1 MSTVNKPDLRLTY
14 QQYVLFPDDGN
25 RHEII
30 NGDHYMSS
38 APSTYHQTVSKRL
51 QYELYTKI
59 ELAGHG
65 LVFDAPIDVQFS
77 PYDVVQ
83 PDLVAMYANPK
94 ARITPTKILGPPELV
109 VEILSPST
117 AGNDLELKR
126 NLYERNG
133 VGEYWIVD
141 PHDNSIRRL
150 VLQGAAYVDQPIEGD
165 ELTLIGLPD
174 VKISLDSIW

>member
-38 APSTYHQTVSKRL
+38 APTTYHQTVSKRL

-65 LVFDAPIDVQFS
+65 QVFKPFGKTTFPLTRLARYPSRQFHAHPS
-77 PYDVVQ
+77 GG
-83 PDLVAMYANPK
+83 N
-94 ARITPTKILGPPELV
+94 RGPG
-109 VEILSPST
+109 IC
-117 AGNDLELKR
+117 R
-126 NLYERNG
+126 
-133 VGEYWIVD
+133 
-141 PHDNSIRRL
+141 
-150 VLQGAAYVDQPIEGD
+150 
-165 ELTLIGLPD
+165 
-174 VKISLDSIW
+174 

>member
-38 APSTYHQTVSKRL
+38 APTTYHQTVSKRL

-65 LVFDAPIDVQFS
+65 QVFNAPIDVQFS

-83 PDLVAMYANPK
+83 PDLVALYANSR
-94 ARITPTKILGPPELV
+94 ARITPVKILGPPELI

-117 AGNDLELKR
+117 ANHDLDLKR
-126 NLYERNG
+126 SLYERNG

-150 VLQGAAYVDQPIEGD
+150 VLQSGMYVDQPVEAN
-165 ELTLIGLPD
+165 ELRLIALSD
-174 VKISLDSIW
+174 VRISLASIW

>member
-83 PDLVAMYANPK
+83 PDLVALYANPK
-94 ARITPTKILGPPELV
+94 ARITPVKIIGPPELV
-109 VEILSPST
+109 VEIISPST

-133 VGEYWIVD
+133 VGEYWVVD

-150 VLQGAAYVDQPIEGD
+150 VLKSGVYVDLAVEAN
-165 ELTLIGLPD
+165 ELHLIALPE
-174 VKISLDSIW
+174 VTISVASIW

>member
-14 QQYVLFPDDGN
+14 EQYVLFPDDGN

-30 NGDHYMSS
+30 NGDHYMSA
-38 APSTYHQTVSKRL
+38 APGTYHQTVSKRL

-65 LVFDAPIDVQFS
+65 QVFNAPIDVQFS

-83 PDLVAMYANPK
+83 PDLVAMYANTRAK
-94 ARITPTKILGPPELV
+94 ITPTKILGPPNLV
-109 VEILSPST
+109 VEIMSPST
-117 AGNDLELKR
+117 ASNDLELKR
-126 NLYERNG
+126 RLYERNG

-141 PHDNSIRRL
+141 PHDHNVRCL
-150 VLQGAAYVDQPIEGD
+150 VLQDGGYADQPVHAN
-165 ELTLIGLPD
+165 ELRLVGLPE
-174 VKISLDSIW
+174 VTINLASIW

>member
-14 QQYVLFPDDGN
+14 KEYVLFPDDGN

-30 NGDHYMSS
+30 NGDHYMTS

-51 QYELYTKI
+51 QFELYTKI

-65 LVFDAPIDVQFS
+65 QVFNAPIDVQFS
-77 PYDVVQ
+77 LYDVVQ
-83 PDLVAMYANPK
+83 PDLVAMFANTRAK
-94 ARITPTKILGPPELV
+94 ITPAKIIGPPDIV
-109 VEILSPST
+109 VEIMSPST
-117 AGNDLELKR
+117 ASNDLELKR
-126 NLYERNG
+126 RLYERNG

-150 VLQGAAYVDQPIEGD
+150 VLQDGVYVDQPVEAN
-165 ELTLIGLPD
+165 ELRLVGLPE
-174 VKISLDSIW
+174 VTICCASIW